1 MNQLCF
7 FPHVYTL
14 IDLSIYGILLVSPE
28 DAAYSFLCI
37 PVLSVESLIFLS
49 MATSGKKFIFLCLTI
64 LFFSQFRC
72 TLHWQSLYSYFKH
85 SQLLSLG

>member
-49 MATSGKKFIFLCLTI
+49 MATRGKKFIFFVLNNS
-64 LFFSQFRC
+64 LFFFSV
-72 TLHWQSLYSYFKH
+72 SLYFTLAIT
-85 SQLLSLG
+85 LLLF